1 VLPPTHRVGLFELPV
16 FVVSVRSLRRLLL
29 CAVALVMPAL
39 AYAQT
44 PPSIDAGAIQ
54 NQTGQQRRQLEQ
66 QLDPASQDGDAV
78 TAPAAAAAPAV
89 APGGP
94 TFVLTTVEFNE
105 SAFLSPQELAAIAA
119 PFVGRPIDFSGI
131 QALINA
137 VNTRYAEMGIV
148 TASASLPEQEIDSGV
163 LKIELVEGRVG
174 AVNLEGAT
182 RSASYVRER
191 VRLSPG
197 TVIDVPDLGARIAT
211 VNRTGDLRLRTI
223 LQPGTDFG
231 LTDVT
236 LSVTEPPRN
245 TLSFFTD
252 NFGAPNVGRYQIGG
266 LFQHYGL
273 LGLDDRLKVYGV
285 WSEGNLAGNASYTFG
300 FAPTGARIGLSY
312 SRGAIRIVD
321 GPFAPL
327 SVNGQSE
334 GGGVSLA
341 QPVYGNSNWLALF
354 NLGGT
359 VSHSSTVQSGITVT
373 DNLTWK
379 GTAGLTLGY
388 YGSRFALSVSPYYAF
403 AHTDIRATGATAN
416 VHFFGGSA
424 SVTAVLPGDFVL
436 QGEGSWQVGSQL
448 LVTGDQLFQIGGP
461 TTIRGYDPNAAAGG
475 SGYYGSLELHK
486 NLSAFVEG
494 LDVFAFVDHGAVY
507 STAPARVGL
516 TAVGAGF
523 TYSYRD
529 RISLELTGGFPVGE
543 RLPGHPDFALFGR
556 VIVKAF

>member
-1 VLPPTHRVGLFELPV
+1 MLQRGNGVGVLAS
-16 FVVSVRSLRRLLL
+16 VVHARALRGVLL
-29 CAVALVMPAL
+29 CSALFLLPTFAH
-39 AYAQT
+39 AQT
-44 PPSIDAGAIQ
+44 PPIDAGAIQ
-54 NQTGQQRRQLEQ
+54 TQTGEQRRQLERR
-66 QLDPASQDGDAV
+66 L
-78 TAPAAAAAPAV
+78 APAAEPADPITAPV
-89 APGGP
+89 REIVPEVPPGGP
-94 TFVLTTVEFNE
+94 KFVLTRVEFNE
-105 SAFLSPQELAAIAA
+105 SAFLSPEELAALAK
-119 PFVGRPIDFSGI
+119 PYVGRPIDFSGI

-137 VNTRYAEMGIV
+137 VNARYGELGIV
-148 TASASLPEQEIDSGV
+148 TASASLPEQEIDGGV
-163 LKIELVEGRVG
+163 LRIELVEGRVG
-174 AVNLEGAT
+174 AVNLEGAVRT
-182 RSASYVRER
+182 ASYVRQR
-191 VRLSPG
+191 VKLAPG
-197 TVIDVPDLGARIAT
+197 TVVDVPDLGGRIAT
-211 VNRTGDLRLRTI
+211 VNRTGELRLRTI
-223 LQPGTDFG
+223 LQPGTEFG

-245 TLSFFTD
+245 TFSLFAD

-300 FAPTGARIGLSY
+300 FAPTGGRIGLSY
-312 SRGAIRIVD
+312 SRGAIRIID

-327 SVNGQSE
+327 GVTGQSQ
-334 GGGVSLA
+334 GGGISLA
-341 QPVYGNSNWLALF
+341 QPVFGNSNWLTLL

-379 GTAGLTLGY
+379 GTAGFTVGY
-388 YGSRFALSVSPYYAF
+388 YGSRFAFSVTPYYAY
-403 AHTDIRATGATAN
+403 AHTDIRATGAAAD

-424 SVTAVLPGDFVL
+424 SLTAVLPGDFVL
-436 QGEGSWQVGSQL
+436 QGEGSWQFGSQL

-494 LDVFAFVDHGAVY
+494 LDLFAFVDHGAVY

-516 TAVGAGF
+516 TSVGAGF
-523 TYSYRD
+523 TYSFKD
-529 RISLELTGGFPVGE
+529 RVSLEVTGGFPVGE

-556 VIVKAF
+556 LIVKAF